1 MSENYIITTRQQ
13 DNNADKIGRRS
24 LGEQDDMTNRAPK
37 IPSKDKMA
45 TTCEINDADIIT
57 TVEAPLVQA
66 DD

>member
-1 MSENYIITTRQQ
+1 MIATHLK
-13 DNNADKIGRRS
+13 DNNADKIGRHS

-45 TTCEINDADIIT
+45 TTCEIHDVDTIT
-57 TVEAPLVQA
+57 TVESPLVQA